1 MIGHYASRTLDLIDR
16 AIDALAAVI
25 LMAITAVVFLNAV
38 GRYFLSFNL
47 MGAEEGARLL
57 MVTLCFLGAYTLLRR
72 GGHIS
77 VDVVTLLAPAGVL
90 RVLRGLIGVLIVC
103 VMGYLAWYSW
113 QLVSYSA
120 GTGQRS
126 TTLPVPRYFF
136 FLPTAIGATL
146 STVAGVEMVIRA
158 VTDTLR
164 PLASAVQT
172 QPGPDIPDREI
183 PPTDRKA

>member
-1 MIGHYASRTLDLIDR
+1 MLGHYVSRILDLIDK
-16 AIDALAAVI
+16 AIDAIAAI
-25 LMAITAVVFLNAV
+25 ALIGITAVVFLNAV

-57 MVTLCFLGAYTLLRR
+57 MVTLCFLGSYTLLRR

-77 VDVVTLLAPAGVL
+77 VDVITLLASPGVL
-90 RVLRGLIGVLIVC
+90 RVLRGLIGVVIIC
-103 VMGYLAWYSW
+103 VMGFLTWYSW
-113 QLVSYSA
+113 KLVGYSA

-146 STVAGVEMVIRA
+146 STLAGIEMVVRA
-158 VTDTLR
+158 ITDTLR
-164 PLASAVQT
+164 PLPNAVQLQT
-172 QPGPDIPDREI
+172 GEDAPGI
-183 PPTDRKA
+183 TGQGKV